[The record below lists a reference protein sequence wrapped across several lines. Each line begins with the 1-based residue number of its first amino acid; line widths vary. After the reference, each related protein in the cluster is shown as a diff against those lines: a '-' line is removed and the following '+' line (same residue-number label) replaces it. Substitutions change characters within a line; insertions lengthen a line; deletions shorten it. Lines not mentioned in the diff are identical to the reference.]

1 MAWQPQAPVA
11 GGEAAGGGK
20 LAGEAAAGEAAG
32 EAEGGG
38 KSAELVF
45 SRPPPPLRTF
55 AARVPERQDR
65 KAMWLLPPCA
75 AGVTPLELRLPRTAG
90 RRLRGRSNRN
100 RNRIRNPHPHANHCR
115 RERA

>member
-1 MAWQPQAPVA
+1 MSEAVASLLAEPGVRVSTRMAWQPQAPVA

-20 LAGEAAAGEAAG
+20 SAGEVAAAGEAAG

-65 KAMWLLPPCA
+65 KAAPAETLTLTLSP
-75 AGVTPLELRLPRTAG
+75 
-90 RRLRGRSNRN
+90 
-100 RNRIRNPHPHANHCR
+100 NPNPDPKP
-115 RERA
+115 